1 MLLLVCVVIF
11 LLHPDV
17 LVTYLNSDE
26 EDSDAMYQWCAPP
39 VDQLVQE
46 SGKLV
51 FLVQLLQRLKSEGHR
66 TLVFSQ
72 SRKMLDIIQKV
83 LNDKV
88 CFCSRILKE
97 NPSLFSCSQA
107 LFS

>member
-1 MLLLVCVVIF
+1 MLLLFYVVVF
-11 LLHPDV
+11 LVDTVV
-17 LVTYLNSDE
+17 LVAYLNSDE
-26 EDSDAMYQWCAPP
+26 EDSDANYQWCAPP
-39 VDQLVQE
+39 VEQLVQE

-88 CFCSRILKE
+88 CF
-97 NPSLFSCSQA
+97 LFTYFEGKS
-107 LFS
+107 FSF